1 MRKSKNTERNASEI
15 TERGPFLM
23 KKNIV
28 RVLSLLLVAAMLFV
42 CASCTQKI
50 EVRFVDKDGNDI
62 SFGAVTPNSGT
73 DNTTAPT
80 NAPDTTV
87 APESTTATPDTPS
100 TTAGGTDTSTTAA
113 PTSTTAAPT
122 STTAAPTNKVPS
134 TKEEICNFYAKAV
147 NDIKNNGSASY
158 NKIEFQTITTFNIT
172 GNSMVDGVIKNI
184 ASNYFKDEAS
194 ADHQVAEKGQ
204 DSSKSKMLGWSLT
217 DLSKVTSATLTQNG
231 GNYDIVIK
239 MADEDTPHKG
249 GNSHLDQV
257 GTVLL
262 WEDIETELNGI
273 SQIKEWQGNIHVVY
287 TNYTINATLTPE
299 GKLVNMT
306 HHTDVDIQIGHAKI
320 LILTLEGKNVAMENT
335 ARFTDFVY

>member
-1 MRKSKNTERNASEI
+1 
-15 TERGPFLM
+15 M

-62 SFGAVTPNSGT
+62 SFGAVTPNGGT

-80 NAPDTTV
+80 NAPDTTA
-87 APESTTATPDTPS
+87 APSTTAQADTPS
-100 TTAGGTDTSTTAA
+100 TTAAADTSTTAGGSDTSTTAA
-113 PTSTTAAPT
+113 PASTSAAPT
-122 STTAAPTNKVPS
+122 STVPS

-172 GNSMVDGVIKNI
+172 GNGVIDGIIKNI
-184 ASNYFKDEAS
+184 ATKYFKDEAS

-204 DSSKSKMLGWSLT
+204 DSSKSKMLGWTLT
-217 DLSKVTSATLTQNG
+217 DLTKVTSATLTQNG

-239 MADEDTPHKG
+239 MADEDTPHKDG
-249 GNSHLDQV
+249 SSHLAAV
-257 GTVLL
+257 GSVLL
-262 WEDIETELNGI
+262 WEDIESELVGI
-273 SQIKEWQGNIHVVY
+273 SQLKEWEGNVNVVY

-306 HHTDVDIQIGHAKI
+306 HHTDVDIQIKHAKI
-320 LILTLEGKNVAMENT
+320 SFLSLDNKNVAMENT

>member
-1 MRKSKNTERNASEI
+1 
-15 TERGPFLM
+15 M

-80 NAPDTTV
+80 NAPDTTA
-87 APESTTATPDTPS
+87 APESTTASADTPSTTAGGTDTS

-122 STTAAPTNKVPS
+122 STVPS

-158 NKIEFQTITTFNIT
+158 NKKEFQTITNFNIT
-172 GNSMVDGVIKNI
+172 GNSLADGLIKSI
-184 ASNYFKDEAS
+184 AGNYFKDES
-194 ADHQVAEKGQ
+194 KADLQVAEKGQ
-204 DSSKSKMLGWSLT
+204 ESSKSKMLGWTLT
-217 DLSKVTSATLTQNG
+217 DLTKVTSATLTQNG

-239 MADEDTPHKG
+239 MADEDTPHKDG
-249 GNSHLDQV
+249 SSHLAAV
-257 GTVLL
+257 GSVLL
-262 WEDIETELNGI
+262 WEDIESELVGI
-273 SQIKEWQGNIHVVY
+273 SQLKEWEGNIHVVY

-306 HHTDVDIQIGHAKI
+306 HHTDVDIQIAHAKI
-320 LILTLEGKNVAMENT
+320 IISLDNKNVAMENT

>member
-1 MRKSKNTERNASEI
+1 
-15 TERGPFLM
+15 M

-87 APESTTATPDTPS
+87 APSTTAQADTPS
-100 TTAGGTDTSTTAA
+100 TTAAADTSTTAGGSDTSTTAA
-113 PTSTTAAPT
+113 PASTSAAPT
-122 STTAAPTNKVPS
+122 STVPS

-158 NKIEFQTITTFNIT
+158 NKKEFQTITNFNIT
-172 GNSMVDGVIKNI
+172 GNSLADGLIKSI
-184 ASNYFKDEAS
+184 AGNYFKDES
-194 ADHQVAEKGQ
+194 KADLQVAEKGQ
-204 DSSKSKMLGWSLT
+204 DSSKDKMLGWTLT
-217 DLSKVTSATLTQNG
+217 DLSKVTSATLEQAG
-231 GNYDIVIK
+231 GNYNITIK
-239 MADEDTPHKG
+239 MADEDTPHKDG
-249 GNSHLDQV
+249 SSHLAAV
-257 GTVLL
+257 GSVLL
-262 WEDIETELNGI
+262 WEDIEKELVGI
-273 SQIKEWQGNIHVVY
+273 SQLKEWEGNIHVVY
-287 TNYTINATLTPE
+287 TNYTINATITPE

-306 HHTDVDIQIGHAKI
+306 HHTDVDIQIAHAKI
-320 LILTLEGKNVAMENT
+320 IISLDNKNVAMENT

>member
-1 MRKSKNTERNASEI
+1 
-15 TERGPFLM
+15 M

-87 APESTTATPDTPS
+87 APSTTAQADTPS
-100 TTAGGTDTSTTAA
+100 TTAAADTSTTAGGSDTSTTAA
-113 PTSTTAAPT
+113 PASTSAAPT
-122 STTAAPTNKVPS
+122 STVPS

-158 NKIEFQTITTFNIT
+158 NKKEFQTITNFNIT
-172 GNSMVDGVIKNI
+172 GNSLADGLIKSI
-184 ASNYFKDEAS
+184 AGNYFKDES
-194 ADHQVAEKGQ
+194 KADLQVAEKGQ
-204 DSSKSKMLGWSLT
+204 DSSKDKMLGWTLT
-217 DLSKVTSATLTQNG
+217 DLTKVTSATLTQNG

-239 MADEDTPHKG
+239 MADEDTPHKDG
-249 GNSHLDQV
+249 SSHLAAV
-257 GTVLL
+257 GSVLL
-262 WEDIETELNGI
+262 WEDIEKELVGI
-273 SQIKEWQGNIHVVY
+273 SQLKEWEGNIHVVY
-287 TNYTINATLTPE
+287 TNYTINATITPE

-306 HHTDVDIQIGHAKI
+306 HHTDVDIQIAHAKI
-320 LILTLEGKNVAMENT
+320 IISLDNKNVAMENT

>member
-1 MRKSKNTERNASEI
+1 
-15 TERGPFLM
+15 M

-62 SFGAVTPNSGT
+62 SFGAVTPNGGT

-80 NAPDTTV
+80 NAPDTTA
-87 APESTTATPDTPS
+87 APSTTAQADTPS
-100 TTAGGTDTSTTAA
+100 TTAAADTSTTAGGSDTSTTAA
-113 PTSTTAAPT
+113 PASTSAAPT
-122 STTAAPTNKVPS
+122 STVPS

-158 NKIEFQTITTFNIT
+158 NKKEFQTITNFNIT
-172 GNSMVDGVIKNI
+172 GNSLADGLIKSI
-184 ASNYFKDEAS
+184 AGNYFKDES
-194 ADHQVAEKGQ
+194 KADLQVAEKGQ
-204 DSSKSKMLGWSLT
+204 DSSKDKMLGWTLT
-217 DLSKVTSATLTQNG
+217 DLTKVTSATLTQNG

-239 MADEDTPHKG
+239 MADEDTPHKDG
-249 GNSHLDQV
+249 SSHLAAV
-257 GTVLL
+257 GSVLL
-262 WEDIETELNGI
+262 WEDIEKELVGI
-273 SQIKEWQGNIHVVY
+273 SQLKEWEGNIHVVY
-287 TNYTINATLTPE
+287 TNYTINATITPE

-306 HHTDVDIQIGHAKI
+306 HHTDVDIQIAHAKI
-320 LILTLEGKNVAMENT
+320 IISLDNKNVAMENT